1 MRKYNHLIKEK
12 NLKYQADLKKPINDR
27 SSSNPFSMTEN
38 EKKLNSR
45 KIEELRKLKENLMLI

>member
-38 EKKLNSR
+38 EKKLN
-45 KIEELRKLKENLMLI
+45 